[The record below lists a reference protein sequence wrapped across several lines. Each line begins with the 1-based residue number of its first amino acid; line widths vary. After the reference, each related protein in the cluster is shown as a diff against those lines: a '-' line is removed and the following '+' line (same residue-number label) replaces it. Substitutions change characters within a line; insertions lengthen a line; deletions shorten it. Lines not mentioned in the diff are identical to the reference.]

1 MATPQADSSAMV
13 TETEAQ
19 VSLTDGLS
27 VYTKTWSPASPV
39 AQIFFL
45 HGFSDHCNAYYDLPK
60 TIAQSGIEFFSF
72 DQRGMS
78 IPLKISP
85 ESL

>member
-1 MATPQADSSAMV
+1 MATPQADSFAMV

-27 VYTKTWSPASPV
+27 VYTKTWSPASPPV

-60 TIAQSGIEFFSF
+60 TIAKSGIEFFSF

-78 IPLKISP
+78 ISP